1 MNLIKIT
8 DLVTKFDI
16 SSRSLRYYEQ
26 VGLIQSVRIPFD
38 KFRYYDTAAI
48 ERLKQI
54 MVLRKMLIPIKDIIR
69 IYESETMD
77 TVVQTFVSRIQSI
90 DDEVNALGE
99 LRKIVNEFLQVML
112 QKGVTKISALP
123 ILYEGMEKQLEQLEQ
138 RKPTDYEELSAI
150 SGKLTAPVQPVIMQ
164 LPAMRVLSSC
174 LKENPQTS
182 DTEGFWRWVQ
192 ANNVPMGMP
201 GTHRQ
206 FEYQDTAR
214 DVTIIQIPEDFANT
228 SPYADCTFAGG
239 LFAAAHMYLDEDL
252 GQRFRALIAAFDDN
266 KYYEIDYNHDGTLR
280 HQALVENLISPD
292 GQRVL
297 ISIMVPVKKRLADP
311 ALFHK
316 PEEVPPAKISIA
328 DIEKQNPILWE
339 ADVALNKL
347 IPINNPH
354 YKVLDTGEV
363 EYTGWIS
370 TRVLSTGVEVKLPFR
385 IDLEFKLDEKSERFG
400 QGSAEGS
407 IRIFHGNHNKDHG
420 YVFGIN
426 MNNNADPRLSREA
439 ICFHQPVFRDYFYY
453 PKRGGINQGYNK
465 LTWIVGQKHLACII
479 NDEIRYCG
487 TNFPYMGMDLT
498 MEAAKPIIIGSD
510 GQGMKYFRSIRVS
523 QLATQP
529 KNKLI
534 KEGVLTMATRQ
545 SNNIITN
552 IHRLVTD
559 EYGENYWF
567 NGCAAYVL
575 ECLGETDYDYWFF
588 AGISGDIFT
597 QFYPHSHSYS
607 GDALSSIRI
616 YEGDTAFVE
625 GLFTKCGYASTYVLG
640 RDLAKNKEMYRQT
653 LISYIDKGVPV
664 IAWGDAPVAICG
676 VFVGYEEHGK
686 TLLYITG
693 NKNEPER
700 VSFENAIGYSTD
712 SGGNGERGGWVF
724 VGEKTHSPN
733 LANLYREAIQALP
746 SLLTHKTDTF
756 SYGAD
761 AFREWANAIESGWF
775 ENIKPEDFDGWGM
788 YTNFICV
795 LATNGSCCHNFLKRA
810 QELNPDMTY
819 LDDIS
824 KLYKKT
830 ADMWNNQNSEDLEA
844 LGGGFN
850 VTLEAL
856 QDTAKRSMIAAKLK
870 ELAGVT
876 DEIVR
881 KITNA

>member
-1 MNLIKIT
+1 
-8 DLVTKFDI
+8 
-16 SSRSLRYYEQ
+16 
-26 VGLIQSVRIPFD
+26 
-38 KFRYYDTAAI
+38 
-48 ERLKQI
+48 
-54 MVLRKMLIPIKDIIR
+54 
-69 IYESETMD
+69 
-77 TVVQTFVSRIQSI
+77 
-90 DDEVNALGE
+90 
-99 LRKIVNEFLQVML
+99 ML

-123 ILYEGMEKQLEQLEQ
+123 ILYEGMEKQLEQLEH
-138 RKPTDYEELSAI
+138 RKPTDYGELSAI
-150 SGKLTAPVQPVIMQ
+150 SGKLTAPVQPIILH

-174 LKENPQTS
+174 LKENPQIS
-182 DTEGFWRWVQ
+182 DTEGFWQWVQ

-206 FEYQDTAR
+206 FEYQDTAG
-214 DVTIIQIPEDFANT
+214 DVTVLQIPEDFVNT
-228 SPYADCTFAGG
+228 STYTDYNFAGG
-239 LFAAAHMYLDEDL
+239 LFAAAHVYLDEDL
-252 GQRFRALIAAFDDN
+252 GERFRALI
-266 KYYEIDYNHDGTLR
+266 
-280 HQALVENLISPD
+280 ENLISPD
-292 GQRVL
+292 GQRAL

-311 ALFHK
+311 ALFHN
-316 PEEVPPAKISIA
+316 PEEIPPGETVISE
-328 DIEKQNPILWE
+328 IEKQNPILWE
-339 ADVALNKL
+339 ANVQLDKL

-385 IDLEFKLDEKSERFG
+385 IDLEFRLDEKSERFG

-407 IRIFHGNHNKDHG
+407 IRLYHGHHGKNHVG
-420 YVFGIN
+420 IFGIN
-426 MNNNADPRLSREA
+426 MNNNADPQLSREA
-439 ICFHQPVFRDYFYY
+439 ICFHQPIFRDYFYF
-453 PKRGGINQGYNK
+453 PKRGGIIQGYNQ
-465 LTWIVGQKHLACII
+465 LTWIVGPKHLACII
-479 NDEIRYCG
+479 NDEIRYCS
-487 TNFPYMGMDLT
+487 TNFPYMAMDLT
-498 MEAAKPIIIGSD
+498 METAKPIIIGSN

-523 QLATQP
+523 QLAAQP
-529 KNKLI
+529 KSKLI

-567 NGCAAYVL
+567 NGCARYVM
-575 ECLGETDYDYWFF
+575 ECLGEADYDYWFF
-588 AGISGDIFT
+588 AGISGDVFT
-597 QFYPHSHSYS
+597 QFYPYSRQYS

-616 YEGDTAFVE
+616 YEGDAAFVE
-625 GLFTKCGYASTYVLG
+625 GLFKKCGYASTYVLG
-640 RDLAKNKEMYRQT
+640 RDLTKNKEMYRQT

-676 VFVGYEEHGK
+676 VFVGYEEYGK

-700 VSFENAIGYSTD
+700 VSFEDATGYSTD

-756 SYGAD
+756 SYGAE

-775 ENIKPEDFDGWGM
+775 ENITPEEFDGWGM

-795 LATNGSCCHNFLKRA
+795 LATNGSCCHNFLKLA
-810 QELNPDMTY
+810 QELNPDMAY
-819 LDDIS
+819 LEDVS

-830 ADMWNNQNSEDLEA
+830 AVMWSNQNGQDLEG

-856 QDTAKRSMIAAKLK
+856 QDIGKRSKIVAKLR
-870 ELAGVT
+870 ELADVT
-876 DEIVR
+876 DEILKR
-881 KITNA
+881 ITNA